1 MGDGPPGAP
10 IRLEERVLLALVV
23 VAFVALGID
32 PPSGRGTWALENF
45 PVAIAIPLLVAT
57 RRRFPLTP
65 LAERLVFVHCIVLIV
80 GGYWTYERV
89 PVGNWVRDALGLERN
104 PYDRF
109 GHFLQGFVP
118 AVLAREVL
126 LRTSPLRRG
135 GWLAFLVLSVC
146 LAISAA
152 YELVEWAAAVLLAD
166 GAADFLGSQGDVW
179 DAQWDM
185 FLAGCG
191 AALALLLL
199 PRMHDRELA
208 ALGASPP
215 AEH

>member
-1 MGDGPPGAP
+1 MSGTPAATP
-10 IRLEERVLLALVV
+10 IRLEERVLLGIVV
-23 VAFVALGID
+23 VAFVALGVD
-32 PPSGRGTWALENF
+32 PPSGRTTWALENF

-65 LAERLVFVHCIVLIV
+65 LAERLVFVHCLVLVV
-80 GGYWTYERV
+80 GGYYTYERV
-89 PVGNWVRDALGLERN
+89 PAGNWVRDAFGLERN
-104 PYDRF
+104 PYDRL

-118 AVLAREVL
+118 AILAREVL

-135 GWLAFLVLSVC
+135 GWLAFLVFSVC

-152 YELVEWAAAVLLAD
+152 YELVEWAAAVLLAG

-199 PRMHDRELA
+199 ARVHDRQLA
-208 ALGASPP
+208 DVA
-215 AEH
+215 